1 MTWEFWY
8 LDEKPHLDDEGNS
21 YDDEKEW
28 RGDVTLVAEYDPDE
42 VVFMGM
48 GIMFSKRSTYGCEGF
63 PTQNAQFPYD
73 GVEIF
78 WMFNKD
84 CQGCTQYEITDIH
97 SSVEVD
103 FSEGLEKAKGFQ
115 VDDTNNWKID
125 AAESY
130 VEQRSNKHAFN
141 VQIYREFVTKD
152 EDDQDL
158 KIGLDQEFCV
168 YGWYNVYDTDITVQG
183 RKMIALLSSTHLIL
197 TSFMLAATTL
207 FTMF

>member
-1 MTWEFWY
+1 
-8 LDEKPHLDDEGNS
+8 
-21 YDDEKEW
+21 
-28 RGDVTLVAEYDPDE
+28 
-42 VVFMGM
+42 
-48 GIMFSKRSTYGCEGF
+48 
-63 PTQNAQFPYD
+63 
-73 GVEIF
+73 
-78 WMFNKD
+78 MFNKD